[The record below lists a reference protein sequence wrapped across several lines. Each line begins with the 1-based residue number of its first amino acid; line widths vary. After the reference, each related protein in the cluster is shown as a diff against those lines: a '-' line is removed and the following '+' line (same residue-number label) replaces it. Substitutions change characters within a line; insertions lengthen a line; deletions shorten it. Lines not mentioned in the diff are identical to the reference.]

1 MSRTNAA
8 SVRDL
13 PSRAPPPPPAT
24 PSAEREL
31 AVARKIVSALDRY
44 QLDPIIGF
52 FVPGLGDII
61 TTILGGY
68 LVSIAARR
76 GVPPIVIARML
87 LNLGVDAAV
96 GIVPVVGD
104 VADFGIRANVK
115 NLELLEA
122 RADRRSTWRDWLAVG
137 GAAVLVLGLFSLA
150 IYVLYRVLG
159 AIF

>member
-1 MSRTNAA
+1 MSRTNVA

-13 PSRAPPPPPAT
+13 PSST
-24 PSAEREL
+24 
-31 AVARKIVSALDRY
+31 AVARPADPDLKIARSIVSALDKY

-52 FVPGLGDII
+52 FAPGLGDII
-61 TTILGGY
+61 TTMIGAY
-68 LVSIAARR
+68 LVTIAARR

-104 VADFGIRANVK
+104 VADFGIRANMK
-115 NLELLEA
+115 NLELLEQ
-122 RADRRSTWRDWLAVG
+122 RAERKSTWRDWLAVG
-137 GAAVLVLGLFSLA
+137 GAAVLVIGMFSLA
-150 IYVLYRVLG
+150 VYVLYRVLA

>member
-8 SVRDL
+8 SVPDL
-13 PSRAPPPPPAT
+13 PSVAPRRTSA
-24 PSAEREL
+24 SAEREL
-31 AVARKIVSALDRY
+31 AVARRIVSALDRY

-52 FVPGLGDII
+52 FVPGLGDVI
-61 TTILGGY
+61 TTLLGGY

-104 VADFGIRANVK
+104 VADVAVRANVK
-115 NLELLEA
+115 NLALLEA
-122 RADRRSTWRDWLAVG
+122 RTVDRRSTWRDWLAVG
-137 GAAVLVLGLFSLA
+137 GAALLVLGLFALA
-150 IYVLYRVLG
+150 LYVLYRVFA

>member
-1 MSRTNAA
+1 MSRADA
-8 SVRDL
+8 PLVRDV
-13 PSRAPPPPPAT
+13 PTIDAT
-24 PSAEREL
+24 SPTAEREL
-31 AVARKIVSALDRY
+31 KAARTIVNLLDKY

-68 LVSIAARR
+68 LVTIAARR

-96 GIVPVVGD
+96 GIVPIVGD
-104 VADFGIRANVK
+104 VADFGFRANKK
-115 NLELLEA
+115 NLVLLEERGHRKA
-122 RADRRSTWRDWLAVG
+122 HWKDWFAVG
-137 GAAVLVLGLFSLA
+137 GAAILVLGLFGLA
-150 IYVLYRVLG
+150 IYALIRLFG